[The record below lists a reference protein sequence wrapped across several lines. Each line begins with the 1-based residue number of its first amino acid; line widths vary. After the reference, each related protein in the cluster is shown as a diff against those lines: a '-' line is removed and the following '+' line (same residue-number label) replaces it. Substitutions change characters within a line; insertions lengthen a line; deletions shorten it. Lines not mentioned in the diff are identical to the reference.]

1 MSKYRGL
8 IIDDSKGV
16 RTTVTAMLQI
26 LGHDSDAVASV
37 EEGRKLL
44 SAKNYDYLLLDME
57 IPMTDGGEAD
67 TAIGPSF
74 LLEIRRTYRKEVFP
88 VIVITGRMLDK
99 AEFSASL
106 LWNGA
111 NDFIPKPFPLSGH
124 TLEASILRFLEE
136 AERYKSSHPQL
147 PPMPVN
153 AAAWLTRNHT
163 EKQNVWTAIGKN
175 GTPHTIVLKR
185 GGKQDLLLECIFKY
199 YRNSPNVPHG
209 EIMDACHWNDKDY
222 FPVYSGRRCPKRG
235 ISRSQFSILKKTL
248 GIDYEHID
256 IGVVFK
262 QPED

>member
-16 RTTVTAMLQI
+16 RTTITAMLNI

-37 EEGRKLL
+37 EGARKLL
-44 SAKNYDYLLLDME
+44 AEKQFDYVLLDME
-57 IPMTDGGEAD
+57 IPVADGGEAD

-74 LLEIRRTYRKEVFP
+74 LLEIRRTRRKEEFP
-88 VIVITGRMLDK
+88 VIVITGRMLDR

-111 NDFIPKPFPLSGH
+111 NDFIPKPFPLTGH
-124 TLEASILRFLEE
+124 TLEASIQRFLEE
-136 AERYKSSHPQL
+136 AERFKASNPPPL
-147 PPMPVN
+147 PKPVN
-153 AAAWLTRNHT
+153 ASAWLTRNHT

-175 GTPHTIVLKR
+175 GTPHTVVLKR

-199 YRNSPNVPHG
+199 YRTSPNVPHG
-209 EIMDACHWNDKDY
+209 EIMDACHWDDKDY
-222 FPVYSGRRCPKRG
+222 FPVYSGKRCPKRG
-235 ISRSQFSILKKTL
+235 VSRSQFSILKKTL
-248 GIDYEHID
+248 GIDYEHVH
-256 IGVVFK
+256 IGVIFI